1 VGEPSASE
9 SRRESRVA
17 RASLVLGPLL
27 SLAMLVFADLDP
39 DNARVTRMA
48 AVALLMAVWW
58 MTEAVPLA
66 VTALLP
72 VVLFPVLGIMDGK
85 AVAPIYF
92 NHVIFLFV
100 GGFMVALAMRRWNL
114 HKRIALRV
122 LLFFGTRPRRLLLG
136 FMTAT
141 AFLSMWISNT
151 ATTMMMVPIALAVI
165 LNFEESLGRERLRRL
180 SIGLLLGVAY
190 GATLGGIATLVGTPP
205 NLSFARIFQITFPA
219 APEIGFAQWMLFAF
233 PLAALFLVAVWL
245 LLSFLFLRGV
255 DTSIDD
261 RVFTDQYEELGPVS
275 FEEKVVLAD
284 FVLLALLW
292 MFRSDL
298 CFGGF
303 VLPGW
308 SGLFENP
315 GWLND
320 GVVAMAMALVL
331 FIVPSRRGRILDWET
346 AGRLPW
352 HIVLLFGGGFA
363 LASGF
368 RESGLSLWVGGE
380 LSAAQNLHP
389 ILIVA
394 LVSIVVTFLTE
405 LTSNTATAEMLLPVL
420 AALAL
425 TIGVN
430 PLLLMVPGTLACSLA
445 FMLPVATPP
454 NAIIFGTN
462 RLRIVDMARAGFV
475 LNLIGVALV
484 TLATWILGRAV
495 FGIDLTHLPDWAGY

>member
-1 VGEPSASE
+1 
-9 SRRESRVA
+9 
-17 RASLVLGPLL
+17 
-27 SLAMLVFADLDP
+27 
-39 DNARVTRMA
+39 
-48 AVALLMAVWW
+48 
-58 MTEAVPLA
+58 
-66 VTALLP
+66 
-72 VVLFPVLGIMDGK
+72 
-85 AVAPIYF
+85 
-92 NHVIFLFV
+92 
-100 GGFMVALAMRRWNL
+100 MVALAMRRWDL

-165 LNFEESLGRERLRRL
+165 LNFEETLGRERLRRL

-219 APEIGFAQWMLFAF
+219 APEIGFAQWMFYAL
-233 PLAALFLVAVWL
+233 PLAVLFLVVVWL
-245 LLSFLFLRGV
+245 FLSFLFLRGV
-255 DTSIDD
+255 DTTIDGC
-261 RVFTDQYEELGPVS
+261 VFADQYKELGPVS
-275 FEEKVVLAD
+275 FEEKVVFAD

-292 MFRSDL
+292 VFRSDL
-298 CFGGF
+298 RFGAF

-308 SGLFENP
+308 SRLFENP

-320 GVVAMAMALVL
+320 GVVAMAMALLL
-331 FIVPSRRGRILDWET
+331 FFVPARDGRILDWET

-368 RESGLSLWVGGE
+368 KEAGLSIWVGGQ
-380 LSAAQNLHP
+380 LSGAQSLHP

-394 LVSIVVTFLTE
+394 LVSLIVTFLTE

-420 AALAL
+420 AALAF

-475 LNLIGVALV
+475 LNLIGVAIV

-495 FGIDLTHLPDWAGY
+495 FGIDLTRLPDWAGQ